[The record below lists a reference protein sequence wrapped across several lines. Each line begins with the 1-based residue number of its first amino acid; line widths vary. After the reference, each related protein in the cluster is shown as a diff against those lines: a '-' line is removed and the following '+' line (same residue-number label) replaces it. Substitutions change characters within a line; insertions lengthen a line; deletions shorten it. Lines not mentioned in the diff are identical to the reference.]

1 MLTHNNTQKALQE
14 DQADVEWRAELLR
27 HAKLVVHRTFLVWPF
42 LIGFILHELGLYMVR
57 DVVEIDGYGA
67 LIEKVDA
74 FHADLCVLC
83 DSFLPWLFRF

>member
-1 MLTHNNTQKALQE
+1 
-14 DQADVEWRAELLR
+14 
-27 HAKLVVHRTFLVWPF
+27 
-42 LIGFILHELGLYMVR
+42 MVR

-83 DSFLPWLFRF
+83 DSFLPWLFRFRRFVLTREHFGTINAIPLIWLIHLCSYDVL

>member
-1 MLTHNNTQKALQE
+1 M
-14 DQADVEWRAELLR
+14 
-27 HAKLVVHRTFLVWPF
+27 
-42 LIGFILHELGLYMVR
+42 IGFIHHELGLYMVR

-83 DSFLPWLFRF
+83 DSFLLWLFKFCGLVLTREHLGTINAVSLMWLIHLCSYDVQ